1 MFKIMNIITSG
12 LAGTFN
18 GFSDSLKS
26 SETDPFIKE
35 QQELE
40 KE

>member
-1 MFKIMNIITSG
+1 MNIITSG
-12 LAGTFN
+12 KAGALN
-18 GFSDSLKS
+18 GFSESLKS
-26 SETDPFIKE
+26 SETDPVLKE

>member
-1 MFKIMNIITSG
+1 MYKIMNIITSG
-12 LAGTFN
+12 KAGSLN
-18 GFSDSLKS
+18 GFIESLKS
-26 SETDPFIKE
+26 SETDPVIKE